1 MSQELHSLKETPQVR
16 VFFAAR
22 KDQEVDERKAAN
34 NDPDDLEDLS
44 HEHEFFNSWFLAI
57 NLAHDVLSDHCRSLD
72 IIRGWIS
79 DSLGVEESDPDL
91 VIVDVGGNLLWV
103 VKVELDFNFSAF
115 D

>member
-22 KDQEVDERKAAN
+22 KDQEVDEREAADD
-34 NDPDDLEDLS
+34 DPYDLEDLS

-79 DSLGVEESDPDL
+79 NSLRVKESDPNL
-91 VIVDVGGNLLWV
+91 IIIDVGRNSLWV
-103 VKVELDFNFSAF
+103 VEVELDFNLTAF